1 MIELALSN
9 EMVTQVR
16 KMAAQVGEQPET
28 LIERAVRQFL
38 RAEVQR
44 AIHRE
49 AETFRARHAE
59 LLGKYPGRYVAMV
72 QGQVIDDDLDQM
84 ALLARV
90 EDTYPDTPV
99 LIAQVSPEP
108 EETYT
113 ARSPRW
119 ESGL

>member
-1 MIELALSN
+1 MIELALSD
-9 EMVTQVR
+9 ETVTQVR
-16 KMAAQVGEQPET
+16 KMAAQVGEPPET

-59 LLGKYPGRYVAMV
+59 LLDKYPGRYVAMV
-72 QGQVIDDDLDQM
+72 QGQVIDDDLDQI
-84 ALLARV
+84 ALLARM
-90 EDTYPDTPV
+90 EDAYPDTPV